1 MLRRRCGTAQ
11 TTCLYPR
18 ARNLQRHK
26 RGAVGAA
33 GPRRTTRKALPR
45 TCKGREPSTGTVS
58 HYHCPG
64 AWTREPPPDLEAP
77 ARRERPGPRS
87 RSGQEEGKANK
98 ERSVVRDSIYGRI
111 YSALARANYSFRDGD
126 LSSCRLLA
134 RSEPSVSLSVSRSV
148 GWSVGHTPSG
158 VSADKTWHTVRFCS
172 GFQGIDMLR
181 PSHICDL
188 FSIPVV
194 A

>member
-1 MLRRRCGTAQ
+1 M
-11 TTCLYPR
+11 
-18 ARNLQRHK
+18 
-26 RGAVGAA
+26 
-33 GPRRTTRKALPR
+33 
-45 TCKGREPSTGTVS
+45 
-58 HYHCPG
+58 
-64 AWTREPPPDLEAP
+64 
-77 ARRERPGPRS
+77 
-87 RSGQEEGKANK
+87 
-98 ERSVVRDSIYGRI
+98 VRDSIYGRI

-148 GWSVGHTPSG
+148 GWSVGHIPSG

-181 PSHICDL
+181 PSHICDR